1 MRKTTRVSALA
12 LCIAAL
18 SSGTSFASPLVL
30 PSGDSH
36 PIYFDA
42 QNYRQSSASTLKGVF
57 TEKHLDKVAKP
68 SAEALA
74 ATKDA
79 VEEVA
84 DLDQDHRG
92 DLEQPHEP
100 DRLGRH
106 GARGQ
111 QHDPGHQRQDRRRP
125 RRGREGRRLQVL

>member
-79 VEEVA
+79 VEEVR
-84 DLDQDHRG
+84 DDMKLPEELYLLPLKKKEVVQ
-92 DLEQPHEP
+92 
-100 DRLGRH
+100 
-106 GARGQ
+106 
-111 QHDPGHQRQDRRRP
+111 
-125 RRGREGRRLQVL
+125 